1 MAVLA
6 YDLVYFSGLAADDL
20 LGRVVSLLACLLLVK
35 ALATDPP

>member
-6 YDLVYFSGLAADDL
+6 FDFVCFSGLTADDL
-20 LGRVVSLLACLLLVK
+20 LCCVVSLLACLLLFK